1 MGKPAPEATIEP
13 VRTAASTL
21 GSVTEEDNMLCIEC
35 NTRTGHQILDNC
47 CTRCA
52 RDHKLYVMRAIADE
66 TEKAWADYADVI
78 YRVEVFEGERVAPAT
93 LSSSSLSDR
102 PTHDVQGEPAMGSKG
117 ERVLTAPMKQVRRS
131 TTNAQD
137 MTDE

>member
-1 MGKPAPEATIEP
+1 
-13 VRTAASTL
+13 
-21 GSVTEEDNMLCIEC
+21 MLCIEC
-35 NTRTGHQILDNC
+35 NTRTGHQVLDNC

-66 TEKAWADYADVI
+66 TERAWADYADVI
-78 YRVEVFEGERVAPAT
+78 YRVEVFEGERIPP
-93 LSSSSLSDR
+93 SDR
-102 PTHDVQGEPAMGSKG
+102 PTHDVQGEPAMGRR